1 MAWPVLFHA
10 DFAGE
15 FESLPD
21 AVKEELLAQAKV
33 LETFGPALGRPR
45 ADTLKG
51 SKHANMKELRFG
63 AADGVWRVACQHRE
77 DEEVIMPKT
86 LNEMM
91 ERLSAERRAKVH
103 ARAKALIAEEMAL
116 AELRRAKALT
126 QKKMAVTLGIGQE
139 GVSRLEKRSDLLI
152 STLRDYIEAMGGR
165 LRLIADFPDRPPVE
179 VSGLAAIEAAKKKV
193 TRRVR
198 SGARR

>member
-1 MAWPVLFHA
+1 
-10 DFAGE
+10 
-15 FESLPD
+15 
-21 AVKEELLAQAKV
+21 
-33 LETFGPALGRPR
+33 
-45 ADTLKG
+45 
-51 SKHANMKELRFG
+51 
-63 AADGVWRVACQHRE
+63 
-77 DEEVIMPKT
+77 MPKT

-91 ERLSAERRAKVH
+91 GRLSAERRAKVD

-165 LRLIADFPDRPPVE
+165 LRLIADFPDRPSVE

-193 TRRVR
+193 GRRAR